1 MGFIN
6 DEGTIKKV
14 YTEVT
19 KEYDTIDAKRVL
31 DNLKNEK
38 EHLIDKITSYNKKI
52 LEINADIADLEPIIT
67 TLVAAEKAVATEK

>member
-14 YTEVT
+14 HTEVT

-67 TLVAAEKAVATEK
+67 TLVAAEKAAATEK